1 MAITA
6 PAIRAREEVMRVAP
20 LSGTLGTPVS
30 PPAPPVF
37 EGVAMGVIVAFLEG
51 AWVGMMGLAT
61 VVVVSSRVVAGL
73 VTLARVVASSVE
85 TAEVTT
91 ADLVAVADLVTEG
104 AA

>member
-1 MAITA
+1 MAMTA
-6 PAIRAREEVMRVAP
+6 PAIRAREEVMRAAP

-30 PPAPPVF
+30 PPAPPVL
-37 EGVAMGVIVAFLEG
+37 EGVAMGVTVAFLEG

-61 VVVVSSRVVAGL
+61 VVVSSRVVAGL
-73 VTLARVVASSVE
+73 VTLARVVASSVV